1 MSRRTMSAGAL
12 AMTASLLA
20 AAPAAAGGPT
30 VTVPGDYATIQEAVD
45 AAQNDLD
52 PGEVIVESDGVF
64 DEPVLIQES
73 VTLRA
78 GEGFSPTIEQ
88 DGTLVGPLRILA
100 TEDID
105 TTVAVVGLTLRL
117 TDGFSVVSISN
128 SNPDVELQ
136 VLLERVTI
144 EGHRV
149 GEGVAVDSGD
159 GDIFLS
165 IEEST
170 VEVVGLPI
178 VGAGEGSSCL
188 RLAPLGFDL
197 SATLFDSHL
206 RFSRASGLSARGGD
220 KNDFLGF
227 LALAN
232 VFEGFVSAGFGGF
245 GGIRL
250 AGSDDPDVDV
260 SFVEVE
266 LLSNLLVGTDIAI
279 EAFSILEHQFDL
291 TANNNTIVDSSSD
304 AVLLVARD
312 DSEMIA
318 SLSNNVVVGPQL
330 RGIEGG
336 DPDGRGI
343 AAEVSDQAV
352 IDLYNDH
359 NLLFDNFGGAYGGI
373 AMPGP
378 NDVFADPLFV
388 DRGQGDYRLGPG
400 SPAID
405 AGDNEPPG
413 GNEAVDLDLGPRI
426 VDGDLDGT
434 ETVDIGAYERSAPS
448 VIEVPA
454 LSMPALLA
462 FAGLLAAAA
471 AWRLRRRPA
480 GARPPSGAG

>member
-359 NLLFDNFGGAYGGI
+359 NLLFDNFGGDYGGI

-378 NDVFADPLFV
+378 NDVFADPLFA

-462 FAGLLAAAA
+462 FASLLAAAA

-480 GARPPSGAG
+480 

>member
-1 MSRRTMSAGAL
+1 MSAGAL

-20 AAPAAAGGPT
+20 AVPAAAGGVT

-64 DEPVLIQES
+64 DEPVLIQEG

-78 GEGFSPTIEQ
+78 GDGFSPTIEQ
-88 DGTLVGPLRILA
+88 DATLVGPLRILA
-100 TEDID
+100 TGGLD

-117 TDGFSVVSISN
+117 TDGFSVVSIAN
-128 SNPDVELQ
+128 SDAAGDLE

-144 EGHRV
+144 EGLRV
-149 GEGVAVDSGD
+149 GEGVAADSGD
-159 GDIFLS
+159 GDVSLS

-178 VGAGEGSSCL
+178 VGGGEGSSCL

-197 SATLFDSHL
+197 SAVLFHNHF
-206 RFSRASGLSARGGD
+206 RFSRASGVRLRGGG

-227 LALAN
+227 FAIAN
-232 VFEGFVSAGFGGF
+232 VFEGFVSDGFGGF
-245 GGIRL
+245 GGVRL
-250 AGSDDPDVDV
+250 AGSDDPDVDL
-260 SFVEVE
+260 SFADAE
-266 LLSNLLVGTDIAI
+266 LLSNLLVRTDIAI
-279 EAFSILEHQFDL
+279 DAFSILEHQIDL

-304 AVLLVARD
+304 SILLVARD
-312 DSEMIA
+312 DSAMTA
-318 SLSNNVVVGPQL
+318 SLSNNVIVGPQL
-330 RGIEGG
+330 SGIEGG

-359 NLLFDNFGGAYGGI
+359 NLLFDNFGGDYGGI

-388 DRGQGDYRLGPG
+388 DRGQGNYRLGPG

-413 GNEAVDLDLGPRI
+413 GNEDFDLDLGPRV

-454 LSMPALLA
+454 LSLPALLA

-471 AWRLRRRPA
+471 AWRLRRRPVRA
-480 GARPPSGAG
+480 SPPSGAG